1 MSQFMGVILAIKSLC
16 VAVVMEKANIVCTV
30 AYSLL
35 LEIEL
40 HNLPIFLGA
49 KTKRNSVTLQSH
61 NKKKR
66 DDELKHKLTFGIWYH
81 P

>member
-1 MSQFMGVILAIKSLC
+1 MLQFMGVILAIESIC
-16 VAVVMEKANIVCTV
+16 VAVLTEKANIVCTV
-30 AYSLL
+30 AYSLV
-35 LEIEL
+35 LEIKL

-49 KTKRNSVTLQSH
+49 KTKRNSVTLQLH
-61 NKKKR
+61 KKIKR